1 MKNHRYHRRLL
12 LNEKKANIFSI
23 FKIGRKEENYETV
36 RPVLFG
42 NVMEHFQIISK
53 HIRDKKVFKIVS
65 GDLPG
70 GNPI

>member
-1 MKNHRYHRRLL
+1 MKKKLIFFPSSRLAG
-12 LNEKKANIFSI
+12 K
-23 FKIGRKEENYETV
+23 NYETV

-53 HIRDKKVFKIVS
+53 HIRDKKVFRIVS